1 VSPSQPPPIPSTP
14 PPGDTPS
21 DESDEGFNNWIQDE
35 AANTEG
41 SEEIPYPEDTPL
53 KLDDL
58 VNKTQD
64 PEKLYLNQVKI
75 GEGAAGEVFL
85 AKEAATG
92 RDVAIKKMPLT
103 PQNAKLLCTEIS
115 IMKTSKH
122 PNIVEYIDAFL
133 VDDKLWVVMEFMGG
147 GCLTEIL
154 EQFEHV
160 QLTEEQIA
168 LICLETLKG
177 LRYIH
182 SLHRIHRDIKSDNIL
197 LGSDG
202 SIKIGNFLS

>member
-1 VSPSQPPPIPSTP
+1 
-14 PPGDTPS
+14 
-21 DESDEGFNNWIQDE
+21 
-35 AANTEG
+35 
-41 SEEIPYPEDTPL
+41 
-53 KLDDL
+53 
-58 VNKTQD
+58 
-64 PEKLYLNQVKI
+64 
-75 GEGAAGEVFL
+75 L

-154 EQFEHV
+154 EQFEHI

-168 LICLETLKG
+168 LICLDTLKG

-202 SIKIGNFLS
+202 SIKIGISL